1 MRPYAVFSDIVDDYL
16 LILSLLTIIFVT
28 YCQDICDILGS
39 EGSDIRAQRGKCQN
53 PKTRHGVSQIAPLI
67 FQN

>member
-28 YCQDICDILGS
+28 YCQDIYDIFGSGDAILGS
-39 EGSDIRAQRGKCQN
+39 GDEKCQN
-53 PKTRHGVSQIAPLI
+53 PKI
-67 FQN
+67 